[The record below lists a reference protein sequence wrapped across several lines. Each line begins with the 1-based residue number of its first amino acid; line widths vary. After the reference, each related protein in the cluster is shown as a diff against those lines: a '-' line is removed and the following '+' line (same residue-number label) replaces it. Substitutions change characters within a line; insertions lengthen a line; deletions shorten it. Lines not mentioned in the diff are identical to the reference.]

1 METREAACK
10 AALVQGVKLGAGLR
24 MAHTSRYLLGTSLFP
39 GPPCSELGSPVSKC
53 QDGGSEW
60 AELEP
65 KFSYLPR
72 TGLAT
77 GAGAVLAQS
86 KWYSWAGGWTAY
98 PQLGTPSMTGGRE
111 QEAGT

>member
-10 AALVQGVKLGAGLR
+10 AALVQGVELGAGLR
-24 MAHTSRYLLGTSLFP
+24 MAHTSWYLLGT
-39 GPPCSELGSPVSKC
+39 PCSELGSPVSKC

-65 KFSYLPR
+65 KFSYLP
-72 TGLAT
+72 

-86 KWYSWAGGWTAY
+86 EQYSWARGWTVY
-98 PQLGTPSMTGGRE
+98 LQLDTPFNDRWQGT
-111 QEAGT
+111 